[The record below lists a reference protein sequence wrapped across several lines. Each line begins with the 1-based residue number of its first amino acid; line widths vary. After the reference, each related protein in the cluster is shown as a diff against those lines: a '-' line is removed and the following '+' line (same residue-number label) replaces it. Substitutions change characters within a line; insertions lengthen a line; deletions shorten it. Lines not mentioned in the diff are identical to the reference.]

1 MLFYLLSKIVWI
13 LLWPF
18 CILTFAGGMKSP
30 PFSPSSKAFFRA
42 LYGFQLQPAA
52 PHRGRGTF
60 VETPLVGGSF
70 SCRIRPRLKLAGILL
85 RGYLAR
91 LWLCPVR
98 SNQKIQRFW
107 SF

>member
-1 MLFYLLSKIVWI
+1 MLFYLLSKIAWI

-18 CILTFAGGMKSP
+18 CTLSFAGGMKSP
-30 PFSPSSKAFFRA
+30 PFSPFSKAFSRA
-42 LYGFQLQPAA
+42 LYGFRWQPAA

-60 VETPLVGGSF
+60 VETPLV
-70 SCRIRPRLKLAGILL
+70 GILL

-98 SNQKIQRFW
+98 SNQKLQRSW
-107 SF
+107 SFR